1 MYCKLEFPHSPDARL
16 CIAIHVETQVKNIII
31 KEDYYQGK
39 NYWTIYKKENPLL
52 TGNEHM

>member
-1 MYCKLEFPHSPDARL
+1 MYCKLEFPHSPDAQL

-31 KEDYYQGK
+31 KKTLLSGK
-39 NYWTIYKKENPLL
+39 TTGQSTEEEGPLL